1 MVTYVARE
9 SASASIMSSYVG
21 SCVRERKSVIVLWSS
36 ALSVARKPGHQQLET
51 LAQGWFGGGGQH
63 RTLPTEHGIDTEI
76 GAVYTVFG
84 DKGNGLSSKF
94 LDPWALCAHLD
105 PMPRR

>member
-1 MVTYVARE
+1 MVW
-9 SASASIMSSYVG
+9 SVG
-21 SCVRERKSVIVLWSS
+21 
-36 ALSVARKPGHQQLET
+36 RKPGDQQFET
-51 LAQGWFGGGGQH
+51 WPKVGLAVGAC

>member
-1 MVTYVARE
+1 MVE
-9 SASASIMSSYVG
+9 WFGASVENQEISS
-21 SCVRERKSVIVLWSS
+21 S
-36 ALSVARKPGHQQLET
+36 KPGPRLVWRW
-51 LAQGWFGGGGQH
+51 GPH